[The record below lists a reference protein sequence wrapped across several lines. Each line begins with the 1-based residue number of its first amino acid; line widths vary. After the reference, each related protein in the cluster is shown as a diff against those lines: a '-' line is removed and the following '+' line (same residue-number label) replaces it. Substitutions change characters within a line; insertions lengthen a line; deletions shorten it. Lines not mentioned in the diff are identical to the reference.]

1 MNPSER
7 ESRGLSIDE
16 EEMPRLPELNTTLVS
31 EQSALDN
38 FEMDRMSDR
47 EQLFLRGNNA
57 KYGTLVRSKLIHSH
71 TYTCCL

>member
-7 ESRGLSIDE
+7 ESRALSIDE

-38 FEMDRMSDR
+38 FEMDRMNDR
-47 EQLFLRGNNA
+47 EQLFLRGNSA
-57 KYGTLVRSKLIHSH
+57 KYGTLVRSKLIHSY
-71 TYTCCL
+71 TYSCCL